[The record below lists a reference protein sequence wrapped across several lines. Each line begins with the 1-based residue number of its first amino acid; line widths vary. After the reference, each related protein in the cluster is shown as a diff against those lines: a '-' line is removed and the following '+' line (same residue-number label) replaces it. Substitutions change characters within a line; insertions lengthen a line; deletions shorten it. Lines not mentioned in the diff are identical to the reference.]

1 MSKFCNDVDLLKW
14 EPVLFR
20 DLAMVS
26 QTLCQGTDG
35 VTSGTTFTS
44 AGASFINSG
53 VAAGHV
59 IYLRDSSNTIGGCYE
74 IVSVDS
80 ATQLTISL
88 VRQGTD
94 DTALAV
100 PDGGSLSYRIS
111 TFDPQAEEVSYSL
124 LQYFGIG
131 ESGAEGITV
140 DDILNSRSLRQ
151 SCVFA
156 VLSAVFAGSACGDE
170 SERGFW
176 QKSLRYQKMF
186 QSARARAR
194 VELDTDDDNLAE
206 QTLMGGS
213 FRLRRL

>member
-20 DLAMVS
+20 DLALVS
-26 QTLCQGTDG
+26 QTLCQGSDG
-35 VTSGTTFTS
+35 ITSGTTFTS
-44 AGASFINSG
+44 AGASFVNSG

-59 IYLRDSSNTIGGCYE
+59 IYLRDSGNTIDGCYE

-80 ATQLTISL
+80 ATQLTLSV
-88 VRQGTD
+88 VRQVTD

-100 PDGGSLSYRIS
+100 PAGSSLSYSIT
-111 TFDPQAEEVSYSL
+111 TFDPQSEEVSYSL

-131 ESGAEGITV
+131 ESGAEGVTV

-151 SCVFA
+151 ACVFA

-170 SERGFW
+170 DDSGFW

-186 QSARARAR
+186 QTARARAR
-194 VELDTDDDNLAE
+194 VEFDTDDDNLAE
-206 QTLMGGS
+206 QTRTGGS
-213 FRLRRL
+213 VRLRRL